1 MKNQGI
7 FHCAALVSIFFSIT
21 VLPLPPVFA
30 YIQTEF
36 PYINISH
43 CDIVVAFFIP
53 VHDNTQVIRVF
64 IQQLFQFPYIHFL
77 HLLLKFSS
85 ISDYAAI

>member
-7 FHCAALVSIFFSIT
+7 FHCAARVSIIFSIK
-21 VLPLPPVFA
+21 VLPLPRVFA

-43 CDIVVAFFIP
+43 CDIVVTFFVP
-53 VHDNTQVIRVF
+53 AHNNTQIIRVF

-85 ISDYAAI
+85 ISNYAAI